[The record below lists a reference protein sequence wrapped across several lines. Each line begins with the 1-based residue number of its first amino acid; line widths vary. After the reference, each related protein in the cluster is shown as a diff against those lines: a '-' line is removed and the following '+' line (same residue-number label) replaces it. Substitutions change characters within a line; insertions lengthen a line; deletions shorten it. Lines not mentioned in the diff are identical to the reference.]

1 MRARPAVALSV
12 LTALTLTAPVLAA
25 APATAAPVATAATAA
40 SGVGPGQ
47 STTPAAFVP
56 LNIRRLLDT
65 RDARETPA
73 GQARP
78 LNPGESFDVPLSAWK
93 SHPEREV
100 PVVPKEAT
108 AVLVNV
114 TVTNPSTD
122 GYLTVRRDG
131 DMPGPPATSTLNFR
145 AGETISNTIAVAV
158 APPGSA
164 KGPQINLYNN
174 AGTTHVV
181 VDVLGYYAPT
191 GTDKYDAVQPT
202 RLVDSRISGGRLG
215 WGSIVSPK
223 VATAELG
230 TAGAKAVVLNV
241 TAAEPSTSGFVTA
254 YPSGEPYPS
263 EGSNLNYAP
272 GRTTA
277 NQVVVPVGAD
287 GRINVFNTGSTD
299 LVVDIVGFY
308 GPSGHNLFSAVT
320 EQPRLLDTRYGSA
333 LMPFATRVLPVAGG
347 NTGVPPTATAATLN
361 VTVTGPGAGGHV
373 DVFRADDIRPGTSS
387 VNFNPGQTVANGVT
401 SELGDVPGAVGIYL
415 HSAAPAQAIVD
426 LTGFFTAG

>member
-25 APATAAPVATAATAA
+25 APATAAPVAAAAASA

-56 LNIRRLLDT
+56 LEIRRLLDT
-65 RDARETPA
+65 RSARETPA

-78 LNPGESFDVPLSAWK
+78 LTAGESFDVPLSAWK
-93 SHPEREV
+93 SHPEREI
-100 PVVPKEAT
+100 PVVPQSAT

-114 TVTNPSTD
+114 TVTDPTSD

-131 DMPGPPATSTLNFR
+131 DMPGAPATSTLNFK

-158 APPGSA
+158 APREYGAS
-164 KGPQINLYNN
+164 PQINLYNN
-174 AGTTHVV
+174 AGDTHVV

-191 GTDKYDAVQPT
+191 GTDKYDSVRPT
-202 RLVDSRISGGRLG
+202 RLVDTRTTGGNR
-215 WGSIVSPK
+215 SIVPVQ
-223 VATAELG
+223 VAKPELG

-241 TAAEPSTSGFVTA
+241 TAAEPRNHGFVVA
-254 YPSGEPYPS
+254 YPSDKPYPS
-263 EGSNLNYAP
+263 EGSNLNYVP

-277 NQVVVPVGAD
+277 NQVVVPVGPD
-287 GRINVFNTGSTD
+287 GRINLLNTGSAD
-299 LVVDIVGFY
+299 LVVDIVGYY

-361 VTVTGPGAGGHV
+361 VTVTEPGAGGHV
-373 DVFRADDIRPGTSS
+373 DVFRADDIRPGTSN